1 VATTSLPRASNR
13 SAVLAEL
20 LSGAEMDRQQ
30 LIASTGLSRATVF
43 RIVDDLMEDRLV
55 LERHRILRD
64 GPGRQSTAV
73 GFNDRSALVCGVD
86 LGGTNCR
93 IVICDALGR
102 PVVRSRRPTPTR
114 LPAEGLAR
122 WLVGEIHHLAGE
134 HGDGVPLRAVTVG
147 LPGVVTGDGRTVVNS
162 HNLGQIKG
170 TRFVDLL
177 RELLGPPTVIANDSN
192 LALRGELQYGTLPET
207 ETAVLLT
214 LGTGLGSAVSLGGR
228 ILVGESG
235 LLGEFGRLRLPG
247 RPHRLRDFLSGAG
260 LAAYAREQG
269 VAVGSARD
277 VFTAAATGGRHAA
290 LLREVNEA
298 LTHLVGLVALAY
310 EPRTVL
316 LTGGLSDSFDT
327 PCLKRVEDEVAQSA
341 GVRSTVRKAELGE
354 SAGLLGAVASSLATL
369 YASLGVSTAHIASIQ
384 VDRELITSQLVS
396 CPTDQSGR

>member
-20 LSGAEMDRQQ
+20 LSGTEMDRQQ
-30 LIASTGLSRATVF
+30 LIAGTGLSRATVF
-43 RIVDDLMEDRLV
+43 RIVDDLMENGLV
-55 LERHRILRD
+55 AERHRILRD

-73 GFNDRSALVCGVD
+73 AFNDRSALVCGVD

-93 IVICDALGR
+93 TVLCDALGR
-102 PVVRSRRPTPTR
+102 PVVRSHRATPTGM
-114 LPAEGLAR
+114 PAEELAQ
-122 WLVGEIHHLAGE
+122 WLAEEIRVLAGK

-147 LPGVVTGDGRTVVNS
+147 LPGVVTGDGRNVVNS
-162 HNLGQIKG
+162 HNLGQIRG
-170 TRFVDLL
+170 TTFIDLL
-177 RELLGPPTVIANDSN
+177 SGLLDPPTVIANDSN

-228 ILVGESG
+228 ILAGESG

-260 LAAYAREQG
+260 LAAYARERG

-277 VFTAAATGGRHAA
+277 VFTPGTGGAEHQA
-290 LLREVNEA
+290 LLREVDEA
-298 LTHLVGLVALAY
+298 LTHLVSLVALAY

-327 PCLKRVEDEVAQSA
+327 SCLDRVADEVARTV
-341 GVRSTVRKAELGE
+341 GVRSTVRKSQLGQ

-369 YASLGVSTAHIASIQ
+369 YASLGVSSAHIASIQ
-384 VDRELITSQLVS
+384 VDRELITSRLVS
-396 CPTDQSGR
+396 CPIDQSRR